1 MTDLEILGEL
11 KRMYYWLEDI
21 LENAE
26 DDQIEDDDY
35 TKLEKVE
42 TILENQYRKI
52 YKRIEKEEKKLLC
65 YQKDIMVADEIYNDY
80 VTCSKDY
87 DDQYLTY
94 ADVDEKKWWEDE
106 EFLTKMQE
114 ENVMFKLYGKDELDV
129 EKTINEYKEYALY
142 LKKYVVG

>member
-35 TKLEKVE
+35 IDL
-42 TILENQYRKI
+42 
-52 YKRIEKEEKKLLC
+52 KRIELILEEQYKKMYKKIVSEEKKLLC

-87 DDQYLTY
+87 DDQYITY
-94 ADVDEKKWWEDE
+94 ADLSEKKWWEDE
-106 EFLTKMQE
+106 EFLTKM
-114 ENVMFKLYGKDELDV
+114 
-129 EKTINEYKEYALY
+129 
-142 LKKYVVG
+142 

>member
-26 DDQIEDDDY
+26 DDQIENDDY

-42 TILENQYRKI
+42 TILESQYKKI
-52 YKRIEKEEKKLLC
+52 YKRIESEEKELLY
-65 YQKDIMVADEIYNDY
+65 YQKDIMVADEICNDY
-80 VTCSKDY
+80 VTCNKDY
-87 DDQYLTY
+87 DDQYITY

-106 EFLTKMQE
+106 EFLTKM
-114 ENVMFKLYGKDELDV
+114 
-129 EKTINEYKEYALY
+129 
-142 LKKYVVG
+142 

>member
-26 DDQIEDDDY
+26 DDQIENKDY
-35 TKLEKVE
+35 IELENFE

-52 YKRIEKEEKKLLC
+52 YKRIKSEEKNLLY

-94 ADVDEKKWWEDE
+94 ADVGEKKWWEDE
-106 EFLTKMQE
+106 EFLTKM
-114 ENVMFKLYGKDELDV
+114 
-129 EKTINEYKEYALY
+129 
-142 LKKYVVG
+142 

>member
-26 DDQIEDDDY
+26 DDQIENKDY
-35 TKLEKVE
+35 IELEKFE

-52 YKRIEKEEKKLLC
+52 YKRIEKEEKNLLC

-80 VTCSKDY
+80 VTYSKDY
-87 DDQYLTY
+87 DDQYITY
-94 ADVDEKKWWEDE
+94 ADVNEKKWWEDE
-106 EFLTKMQE
+106 KFLIK
-114 ENVMFKLYGKDELDV
+114 
-129 EKTINEYKEYALY
+129 I
-142 LKKYVVG
+142 

>member
-11 KRMYYWLEDI
+11 KRMYYWLEHI
-21 LENAE
+21 LKNAE
-26 DDQIEDDDY
+26 DDQIEDDYY

-80 VTCSKDY
+80 VTCSKDS

-94 ADVDEKKWWEDE
+94 ADVDKKKWWEDE
-106 EFLTKMQE
+106 EFLTKM
-114 ENVMFKLYGKDELDV
+114 
-129 EKTINEYKEYALY
+129 
-142 LKKYVVG
+142 

>member
-11 KRMYYWLEDI
+11 KKMYYWLEDI

-26 DDQIEDDDY
+26 DDQIENKDY
-35 TKLEKVE
+35 IELEKFE

-87 DDQYLTY
+87 DDQYITY
-94 ADVDEKKWWEDE
+94 ADVNEKKWWEDE
-106 EFLTKMQE
+106 EFLTKM
-114 ENVMFKLYGKDELDV
+114 
-129 EKTINEYKEYALY
+129 
-142 LKKYVVG
+142 

>member
-26 DDQIEDDDY
+26 DDQIEKKDY
-35 TKLEKVE
+35 IELERFE

-52 YKRIEKEEKKLLC
+52 YKRIEKEEKNLLC

-87 DDQYLTY
+87 DDQYITY
-94 ADVDEKKWWEDE
+94 ADVNEKKWWEDE
-106 EFLTKMQE
+106 KFLIK
-114 ENVMFKLYGKDELDV
+114 
-129 EKTINEYKEYALY
+129 I
-142 LKKYVVG
+142 